1 MNRTRSITQVLGSI
15 IQLPLATSITMS
27 LCTIVYCMLCMS
39 DTTKVACMLPL
50 ILDDTFNH
58 VSVCVLE
65 QSLISIFV
73 FHFIPFQR
81 VQISYNPLPRAVGK
95 YNTQPRLRLC
105 LVLYF
110 ACSPWKWVITTT
122 YSFIIKWILIFMG
135 LNCHCYCRSAAI
147 REKLYSSTKV
157 KLEL

>member
-1 MNRTRSITQVLGSI
+1 
-15 IQLPLATSITMS
+15 
-27 LCTIVYCMLCMS
+27 MS

-81 VQISYNPLPRAVGK
+81 VQISYNPLPGAVGK
-95 YNTQPRLRLC
+95 IQYEASASPLPHIVFCLQPLEVGYN
-105 LVLYF
+105 YYI
-110 ACSPWKWVITTT
+110 VI
-122 YSFIIKWILIFMG
+122 YYRMD
-135 LNCHCYCRSAAI
+135 LNFHGT
-147 REKLYSSTKV
+147 KLSLLLQIGSHP
-157 KLEL
+157 